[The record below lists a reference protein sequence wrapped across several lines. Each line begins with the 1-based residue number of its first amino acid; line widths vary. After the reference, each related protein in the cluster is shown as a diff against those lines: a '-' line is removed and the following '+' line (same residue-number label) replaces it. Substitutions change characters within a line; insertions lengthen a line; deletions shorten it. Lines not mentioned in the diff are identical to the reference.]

1 MEEIK
6 NYYNNCHSIPSDIN
20 EHLPKLL
27 EYAYSSETIT
37 EMGVRWVS
45 STWAFL
51 LSNPKKL
58 ISYDI
63 LKYDNVDE
71 VIRLSQKYGINYEFI
86 EQDVLKTEI
95 DETELLFI
103 DTLHTYNQLILELNL
118 HAKKVKKFIILHD
131 TVSFGRVDENVY
143 DHASE
148 LIKNFDNNKR
158 GLLTA
163 VEDFLKSEEGLKWEI
178 HEHYENNNGLM
189 ILKNK

>member
-6 NYYNNCHSIPSDIN
+6 NYYNYCHSTPSDIN

-63 LKYDNVDE
+63 VKHDNVDE

-95 DETELLFI
+95 DETELLFV

-118 HAKKVKKFIILHD
+118 HAKKVNKFIILHD

-148 LIKNFDNNKR
+148 LIKNFDNNKH
-158 GLLTA
+158 GLVTA

-189 ILKNK
+189 ILKKK